1 MGRTTPPN
9 TPGSGHVALCVS
21 FGRHGSG
28 RPQASPPC
36 PPLKPNAPVHMD
48 IRRPLP
54 RLLAAGVAVAV
65 AACAEPGPE
74 PGPGPGEEP
83 GADRPT
89 ILFIDAAGDVSR
101 MMRLDP
107 GESDA
112 EVVRPE
118 LAASARGLTL
128 DRTEGIVYWATREGD
143 RIQFGRWNDASVSD
157 LPVAG
162 LDSAYSVEYLP
173 DDNTLYWSDYGTN
186 AIHRL
191 NLGGGEV
198 ETFVDGLDAPR
209 QIAIDPE
216 KRRLY
221 WVDRGRGIVMERW
234 LDEGAPRQLAM
245 GLPAPYGLALLP
257 GEDAMIVADAEL
269 GVLYKLDLITSQ
281 LSIWLRE
288 AGTHPSFLAVDT
300 AGRMLYWGD
309 NRDNVLRRRSLDG
322 GEVEVLTEGLAGP
335 RGLVLVR

>member
-1 MGRTTPPN
+1 MNPR
-9 TPGSGHVALCVS
+9 
-21 FGRHGSG
+21 R
-28 RPQASPPC
+28 
-36 PPLKPNAPVHMD
+36 
-48 IRRPLP
+48 RRPPGLVLLL
-54 RLLAAGVAVAV
+54 LLAGCGDAGAIDDT
-65 AACAEPGPE
+65 P
-74 PGPGPGEEP
+74 
-83 GADRPT
+83 DRPT
-89 ILFIDAAGDVSR
+89 ILLVDAAGDVSR

-107 GESDA
+107 DA
-112 EVVRPE
+112 SEADVVRPQ

-128 DRTEGIVYWATREGD
+128 DRAEGILYWATREGD

-157 LPVAG
+157 LPVTG
-162 LDSAYSVEYLP
+162 LDSAYSVEYLAE
-173 DDNTLYWSDYGTN
+173 DNTLYWSDYGTN

-198 ETFVDGLDAPR
+198 ETVVDGLDAPR

-221 WVDRGRGIVMERW
+221 WVDRGRGLVQEKW
-234 LDEGAPRQLAM
+234 LDEGAPRTLAV
-245 GLPAPYGLALLP
+245 GLDAPYGLALLP

-269 GVLYKLDLITSQ
+269 GVLYRLDLVTSE
-281 LSIWLRE
+281 LSLWLPE

-309 NRDNVLRRRSLDG
+309 NRDNVVRRRSLDG
-322 GEVEVLTEGLAGP
+322 GAMETIADGFAGP